1 MARNMFEDIKPI
13 SRTGDAGKSAPKP
26 VPAKEERFVPKKPK
40 PIPVVRQT
48 PVYEP
53 LPREIPFTPE
63 PPKQASM
70 HALWYIAA
78 LAIIAFFFSLSFLFE
93 NATVTIVPKSVPIAL
108 DNTDAFSADKDSTD
122 PTAITYTEMTLA
134 GDQSINLPSTQ
145 TQTLSNPATGT
156 VVLYNA
162 YSTSAYKLTK
172 STRLETPDGR
182 IYHIDTAATIPGY
195 TGKGASLVPG
205 SVDATVTAAVP
216 GEAGNLDQSDF
227 TVPGLAGTAQ
237 ATTIY
242 ARSKSAFTGGISGTV
257 YTIPQSD
264 ADAAEGTL
272 SDKLKASLIAK
283 AKVQVPDG
291 YLFYDTATDFEPD
304 QAVEVPYSKTTEVP
318 IALHGTLTAYLIKED
333 TLVHAIAQ
341 KFVSQYAGEAVTVP
355 TLQSFV
361 LTPSAPMD
369 PANDTSFAFT
379 FTGTGSVVWT
389 VDPAA
394 IQTLLV
400 GQKKSDFETLMGQV
414 VGVDKADVDIKPFWK
429 QSFPTDIKRITVTL
443 QNPDQ

>member
-1 MARNMFEDIKPI
+1 MFEDIKPI

-26 VPAKEERFVPKKPK
+26 MPVKEERFVPKKPK
-40 PIPVVRQT
+40 PLPIVRET
-48 PVYEP
+48 PVYET

-63 PPKQASM
+63 PPRPAAM

-78 LAIIAFFFSLSFLFE
+78 LAIIGFFFSLSFLFE

-108 DNTDAFSADKDSTD
+108 DTTDSFSADKDSTD
-122 PTAITYTEMTLA
+122 PTAIAYTEMTLA

-145 TQTLSNPATGT
+145 TQTLSTPATGT

-162 YSTSAYKLTK
+162 YSTSPYKLTK
-172 STRLETPDGR
+172 STRLQTSDGR
-182 IYHIDTAATIPGY
+182 IYRIDAAVTIPGY
-195 TGKGASLVPG
+195 TGKGSTLVPG
-205 SVDATVTAAVP
+205 SVETTVTAATA

-227 TVPGLAGTAQ
+227 SIPGLAGTPQ
-237 ATTIY
+237 ATTVY
-242 ARSKSAFTGGISGTV
+242 ARSKGAFTGGVSGTV

-264 ADAAEGTL
+264 ADAAEGSL

-291 YLFYDTATDFEPD
+291 YIFFDGATDFVPD
-304 QAVEVPYSKTTEVP
+304 QAVEVPYSKTNEVP

-355 TLQSFV
+355 TLPTFA
-361 LTPSAPMD
+361 LAPSSAMD
-369 PANDTSFAFT
+369 PTNDTSFSFT
-379 FTGTGSVVWT
+379 LTGTGSVVWT
-389 VDPAA
+389 VDPTA
-394 IQTLLV
+394 IKTLLV

-414 VGVDKADVDIKPFWK
+414 VGVDKADVNIKPFWK
-429 QSFPTDIKRITVTL
+429 QSFPTDAKRITVTL